1 MNKTNIIYIILSV
14 IIIALGTI
22 FTLQY
27 LDLQDTQQELGAI
40 TAEMEFDKQQSIE
53 EFEELAQEYE
63 GFYIETSNDSLILL
77 IDDQKNKI
85 QQLLLELKTVKATN
99 SRRITQLKKEL
110 GTVRNVL
117 KTYIE
122 KVDSLNT
129 VNQDLQKEN
138 TKVKNQYVQASKNA
152 KKLEDKTI
160 ELDKQIVLASIMEA
174 GNINVKTLSEKGRK
188 TSSLRRIASLEICF
202 QIMRNI
208 TADRG
213 LRNVY
218 IRISNPTE
226 ELLGIPGQHTF
237 PFEGSNI
244 DYSAKKEVEYGGQ
257 TLPVCMYYHIQ
268 DKLIKG
274 VYTITVFT
282 DGNIIGTQRFLLD

>member
-27 LDLQDTQQELGAI
+27 LDLQEKEEELGTI

-53 EFEELAQEYE
+53 EFEQLAEEYE

-99 SRRITQLKKEL
+99 SRRIAQLKKEL

-117 KTYIE
+117 KTYVE

-129 VNQDLQKEN
+129 VNQNLQKEN
-138 TKVKNQYVQASKNA
+138 TKVKDQYVKASENA
-152 KKLEDKTI
+152 KKLEEKTI

-174 GNINVKTLSEKGRK
+174 GNINVKTLTEKGRK

-208 TADRG
+208 TAERG

-218 IRISNPTE
+218 IRISNPAG
-226 ELLGIPGQHTF
+226 ELLGMPGQHTF
-237 PFEGSNI
+237 PFEGNNI
-244 DYSAKKEVEYGGQ
+244 DYSAKKELEYGGQ
-257 TLPVCMYYHIQ
+257 TLPVCMYYRIQ
-268 DKLIKG
+268 DKLTKG